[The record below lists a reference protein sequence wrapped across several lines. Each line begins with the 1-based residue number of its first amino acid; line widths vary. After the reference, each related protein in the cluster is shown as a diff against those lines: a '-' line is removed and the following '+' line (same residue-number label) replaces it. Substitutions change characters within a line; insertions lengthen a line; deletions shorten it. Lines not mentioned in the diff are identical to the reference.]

1 MEQAG
6 LVLGTFS
13 MDNEINI
20 KNKRASFE
28 YSFLDKFIAGIQ
40 LTGTEIKSI
49 REGKASISESF
60 CVILNDELWV
70 RNLNINEYS
79 KGNIYNHEPKR
90 DRKLLLKKQE
100 LNKLISKLK
109 DQGLAIIPLRM
120 FISKSG
126 YAKLEIALSK
136 GKKIFDK
143 REDIK
148 KRDTQRDIERHIK

>member
-1 MEQAG
+1 MSDEN
-6 LVLGTFS
+6 V
-13 MDNEINI
+13 INI

-28 YSFLDKFIAGIQ
+28 YIFLDKFIAGIQ

-49 REGKASISESF
+49 REGKAGISESF
-60 CVILNDELWV
+60 CVIINDELWV
-70 RNLNINEYS
+70 RNMNINEYS

-100 LNKLISKLK
+100 LKKLINKLK
-109 DQGLAIIPLRM
+109 DQGLTVIPLYM

-148 KRDTQRDIERHIK
+148 KRDTQRDLDRQVK